1 MDLKVA
7 GVTGMRCGGLGG
19 GRKSGGFGGGF
30 TVDELELVEVIGS
43 NPETDRFTN
52 KVSARKLPR

>member
-19 GRKSGGFGGGF
+19 GRKGGGFGEGF
-30 TVDELELVEVIGS
+30 TAVMVDELELVEVI
-43 NPETDRFTN
+43 
-52 KVSARKLPR
+52 